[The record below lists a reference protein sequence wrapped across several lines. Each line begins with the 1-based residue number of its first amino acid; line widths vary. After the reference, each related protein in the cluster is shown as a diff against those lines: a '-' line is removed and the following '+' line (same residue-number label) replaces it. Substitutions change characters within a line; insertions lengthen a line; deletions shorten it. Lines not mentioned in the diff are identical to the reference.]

1 MLHVSTSPISQG
13 SSRNE
18 YNGNLGHGLGSLLE
32 ILIGTFQ
39 KVGTHVDSLIA
50 EAALKGFR
58 DFDLELAYEAVH
70 KDATVPP
77 ENDWN
82 TS

>member
-1 MLHVSTSPISQG
+1 MLHVSTSPLSQG

-18 YNGNLGHGLGSLLE
+18 YNGDLGLGSLLE

-39 KVGTHVDSLIA
+39 KVGTHVDSLMA

>member
-1 MLHVSTSPISQG
+1 MFLVSPSPLSQG
-13 SSRNE
+13 SSRNK
-18 YNGNLGHGLGSLLE
+18 YNGNIGLGSSLGM
-32 ILIGTFQ
+32 LIASFR

-58 DFDLELAYEAVH
+58 NFDLELAYEAVH